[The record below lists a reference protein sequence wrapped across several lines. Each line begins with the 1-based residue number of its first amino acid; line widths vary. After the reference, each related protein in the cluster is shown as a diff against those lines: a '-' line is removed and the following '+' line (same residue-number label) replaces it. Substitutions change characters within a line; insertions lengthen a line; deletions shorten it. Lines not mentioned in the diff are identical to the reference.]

1 MLLKVSLDGF
11 ALLSKLGSGLGEE
24 NDRSRDR
31 INRSHRRVGTLEHL
45 QHTADVVCQVVEPNP
60 EFSLRVGPENL
71 VQLVNSSCIRIN
83 PEELIAQQRLQ
94 FRRRCVERHG
104 RLQYLENPR
113 FVMETNTTLLFGRL
127 PEFRKLPPG
136 PL

>member
-11 ALLSKLGSGLGEE
+11 ALLSKLRSGLGEE

-60 EFSLRVGPENL
+60 EFSLRLGSEYF
-71 VQLVNSSCIRIN
+71 VQLVDSPRIRIN
-83 PEELIAQQRLQ
+83 PEKLIAQQRLQ
-94 FRRRCVERHG
+94 FGRSCLDRYW
-104 RLQYLENPR
+104 RLQNFEDTR
-113 FVMETNTTLLFGRL
+113 FVVETNATLLFSRL
-127 PEFRKLPPG
+127 PE
-136 PL
+136 